1 VSNKNTVQAQISDKL
16 QQAFLP
22 HELQVINESHQH
34 NVPEG
39 SESHFKVLIVS
50 DNFNEL
56 RQIQRQQQ
64 VYKVLAEELAG
75 SVHALTM
82 QTLTLAEW
90 QVDQTLVLSPDCMG
104 GSKR

>member
-1 VSNKNTVQAQISDKL
+1 VSNKNTIQAQITDKL

-50 DNFNEL
+50 DNFNEF
-56 RQIQRQQQ
+56 RKIQRQQQ

-82 QTLTLAEW
+82 QTLTIEEW
-90 QVDQTLVLSPDCMG
+90 QADQTLIQSPNCMG
-104 GSKR
+104 GSQ